1 MSQTGGVGTSRALET
16 VVNLPSV
23 VEVDQRLNCDVGSG
37 LVSSGDDGE
46 GGAQLSFNQERSL
59 VDQANISCIGG
70 IDEGIAS
77 NGPGDDEV
85 EVIKIQVDA
94 VECQM
99 ISSEVDSNDFLQ

>member
-1 MSQTGGVGTSRALET
+1 MTI
-16 VVNLPSV
+16 
-23 VEVDQRLNCDVGSG
+23 DIGSG